1 MRLIFILLYPIT
13 NSLLYFLYLNSPIS
27 IKKLSN
33 IKNPILAVE
42 TIFLNSILSLIL
54 YYIFPKISFFFTP
67 LVIFTIYLKHQHK
80 NQKNIIEILCIS
92 IIINTLTLLTYL
104 ISESISNLSLIVINK
119 TYLLQTNYNN
129 TIVFITYIVS
139 NAYIIATGIIDYKI
153 IYKISN
159 YKFARYTIT
168 TLWMFILFY
177 NFLIT
182 EHKLSHLIRFTLTIS
197 LLIIFS
203 VLKRISN
210 IPNNKYLTNKKHKY
224 NFPKNLAQANNFQEV
239 ETLYKNEC
247 NAFSNYLLD
256 LGMNTKYKGYKQI
269 ILLVLLCMYCYNENY
284 DIKNDIYPEI
294 VKLTGSNSVKSVE
307 GNIANAIK
315 RTWST
320 VDPETLSKNYTG
332 IIAKGSGNPSIKELA
347 SYMIQKFSYL
357 KQK

>member
-1 MRLIFILLYPIT
+1 MRLIFILLYSII

-27 IKKLSN
+27 KKLFN
-33 IKNPILAVE
+33 IKNLAIAVE
-42 TIFLNSILSLIL
+42 FIFLNCILSLIL
-54 YYIFPKISFFFTP
+54 YSTSSKISFLFIP
-67 LVIFTIYLKHQHK
+67 LIIFTIYLKQLYKHQK
-80 NQKNIIEILCIS
+80 STIEILCIS
-92 IIINTLTLLTYL
+92 IIINTLTLLTYS

-119 TYLLQTNYNN
+119 IYLLETNYNN
-129 TIVFITYIVS
+129 TIVFITYVVF
-139 NAYIIATGIIDYKI
+139 NLYIISTGVINYKI
-153 IYKISN
+153 IYKLSSC
-159 YKFARYTIT
+159 KFARYTII
-168 TLWMFILFY
+168 TLWIFIIFC

-182 EHKLSHLIRFTLTIS
+182 EHNLSYLLRFTLTIS

-210 IPNNKYLTNKKHKY
+210 IPNNKYLTNKKPKY
-224 NFPKNLAQANNFQEV
+224 NFPENLAQANNFQEV

-247 NAFSNYLLD
+247 SAFSNYLLE

-294 VKLTGSNSVKSVE
+294 AKITGANSVKSVE

-315 RTWST
+315 RTWTT

-357 KQK
+357 KQQ